1 MSGSS
6 NQNPVGAAYRWV
18 NQITSIGLELAVP
31 FAGGYWLDQK
41 LGWSPALTILGA
53 IVGSYLAIRGCIQ
66 LVRDLEK

>member
-6 NQNPVGAAYRWV
+6 NPNPVGAAYRWV

-31 FAGGYWLDQK
+31 FAVGYWLDQK
-41 LGWSPALTILGA
+41 WGYFPALTILGA
-53 IVGSYLAIRGCIQ
+53 LLGGYLAIRGFIQ